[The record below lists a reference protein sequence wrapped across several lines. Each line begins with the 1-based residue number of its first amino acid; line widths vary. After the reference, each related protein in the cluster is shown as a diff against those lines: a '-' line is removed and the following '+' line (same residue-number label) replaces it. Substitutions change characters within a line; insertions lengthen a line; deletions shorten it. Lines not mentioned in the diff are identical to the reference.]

1 MKIADRLL
9 QSAPVSDT
17 AVISILSRRE
27 EFDRLAKGVL
37 DSINKNDP
45 ESGLDRLHTFTITF
59 MRSLCEKHGVTSDRD
74 EPLHSLVGKYV
85 KKLKALD
92 LIESQMTE
100 RILKSSILVLEYFN
114 DVRNNKSLAHPNPIL
129 NRSESLLIFQHVT
142 SLITF
147 MWVVDQGKGLGES
160 MHSVQSEGTVGT

>member
-9 QSAPVSDT
+9 QSALVSET
-17 AVISILSRRE
+17 KVISVLSKRE

-45 ESGLDRLHTFTITF
+45 ESGLDRLHTFTIMF
-59 MRSLCEKHGVTSDRD
+59 LRSLCQKHGVTIDRD

-85 KKLKALD
+85 KKLKELD
-92 LIESQMTE
+92 LIESHMTE
-100 RILKSSILVLEYFN
+100 RILKSSISVLEYFN
-114 DVRNNKSLAHPNPIL
+114 DVRNNKSLAHANPLL
-129 NRSESLLIFQHVT
+129 NRAESLLIFQHVT

-147 MWVVDQGKGLGES
+147 MWAIDGEDR
-160 MHSVQSEGTVGT
+160 SE